1 MKIKFQREKGERF
14 IFEKLVSEKLT
25 GTDRSTV
32 NILVGPFLIYESLQM
47 ATMIFDLKK
56 CWSG

>member
-25 GTDRSTV
+25 GTDRSIV
-32 NILVGPFLIYESLQM
+32 NILG
-47 ATMIFDLKK
+47 
-56 CWSG
+56 SGGDGQRWVQSTFKTQGSV